1 LNNLAKIIATFF
13 GAGYG
18 PIAPGTIGAIFAFII
33 SYFITLLY
41 PSSFVLIHI
50 LMIFVFYVLGVWAT
64 NEVSKE
70 WGSDPSKVVVDEAV
84 GFWVAIVYFG
94 PSLFHLC
101 LGLLLFRIFDI
112 WKPLGIRKIDEISH
126 SGHAVMLDD
135 VAAGLLSG
143 IVTLILLQILFI

>member
-13 GAGYG
+13 GAGYV

-33 SYFITLLY
+33 SYFITWFY

-50 LMIFVFYVLGVWAT
+50 VMIFVFYVLGVWAT

-70 WGSDPSKVVVDEAV
+70 WGSDPSKVVVDEAI
-84 GFWVAIVYFG
+84 GFWVAIIYFG

-135 VAAGLLSG
+135 VAAGLLSC
-143 IVTLILLQILFI
+143 IVTLILLKILFI